1 MNHPIPS
8 SITGNRLWF
17 HFIALLTVA
26 LWGVTFVST
35 KVLIQNELT
44 PIAIFLY
51 RSVIAWICMGIIA
64 PKKLF
69 ADNLKDELWMVALG
83 FLGGTLYFVAENN
96 ALKLTLVSNVSLI
109 VCIAPLVTAF
119 LSMIFFQD
127 ERPGKRL
134 FIGSAIAL
142 CGVAL
147 VVFNG
152 QFVFQLS
159 PWGDLLTALASIA
172 WSFYC
177 IVLKHLGTRYS
188 SAFITRKVF
197 FYGCITLI
205 PFIFFD
211 PRTVDIEVFFR
222 LPVWGNLLFLSMI
235 ASMLCFLMWNKA
247 MTELGPLTTTNYIYI
262 VPLVSILTSVILLDE
277 PLNATMLVGS
287 VMILFG
293 VFLGQRK

>member
-1 MNHPIPS
+1 MTRSLLS
-8 SITGNRLWF
+8 SITGNRFWY
-17 HFIALLTVA
+17 HFLALLTVS
-26 LWGVTFVST
+26 LWGMTFVST
-35 KVLIQNELT
+35 KVLMQHSLT

-51 RSVIAWICMGIIA
+51 RSIIAWICMGIIA

-119 LSMIFFQD
+119 LSMLFFKD
-127 ERPGKRL
+127 ERPGKTL

-159 PWGDLLTALASIA
+159 PWGDMLTALAAIA
-172 WSFYC
+172 WSCYC
-177 IVLKHLGTRYS
+177 MVLKQLGTRYS
-188 SAFITRKVF
+188 SSFITRKVF

-211 PRTVDIEVFFR
+211 PWTVDTEVFFR
-222 LPVWGNLLFLSMI
+222 LPVWGNLLFLSII
-235 ASMLCFLMWNKA
+235 ASGLCFLMWNRA
-247 MTELGPLTTTNYIYI
+247 MTELGALTTTNYIYI
-262 VPLVSILTSVILLDE
+262 VPLVGMLTSVVLLGE
-277 PLNATMLVGS
+277 PMNITMLVGC
-287 VMILFG
+287 VMILSG